1 MRAVTFEEFGD
12 AEVLHG
18 ADVPQPVPGPGQ
30 IRIRVGAAGVN
41 PIDGQIR
48 SGAAQAFMPTPL
60 PAVLGFEV
68 AGVGLRLGGQR
79 PTRLPASRNQR
90 TPVSNRR

>member
-1 MRAVTFEEFGD
+1 MRAVTFDEFGD

-41 PIDGQIR
+41 PLDSQIR
-48 SGAAQAFMPTPL
+48 SGAAQTFMPTPL

-68 AGVGLRLGGQR
+68 A
-79 PTRLPASRNQR
+79 
-90 TPVSNRR
+90 